1 MALLKLSNIHCHR
14 GSMPVLKGVDLE
26 VDEGEIRALVG
37 VRGAGKSTLMMAVSG
52 LCRVRRGK
60 ILFAG
65 ESIRG
70 QAPARIVR
78 AGLCQVPEGRR
89 IFPGLTVAE
98 NLEMGAWSRRDAGG
112 RSRAHEMVCDLFPR
126 LAGQCQ
132 RLGGDLAPGEQQM
145 LAIARALMA
154 RPRLL
159 LLDEPSRGLEPLA
172 VEKIFAVIEKLA
184 GEGIAILLAE
194 ENARAALS
202 LADYGY
208 VLADGRIVLAAPARE
223 LLRDDRL
230 RQACCGD

>member
-14 GSMPVLKGVDLE
+14 GLLPVLKGVDLE

-37 VRGAGKSTLMMAVSG
+37 VRGAGKSTLMMTVSG

-70 QAPARIVR
+70 WAPEKIVR

-89 IFPGLTVAE
+89 IFPNLTVAE
-98 NLEMGAWSRRDAGG
+98 NLEMGAWSRHDAAGVARD
-112 RSRAHEMVCDLFPR
+112 REMVCELFPR
-126 LAGQCQ
+126 LAGQRK
-132 RLGGDLAPGEQQM
+132 RLGGDLTFGEQQM

-159 LLDEPSRGLEPLA
+159 LLDEPSRGLEPLE
-172 VEKIFAVIEKLA
+172 VEKIFTVIEKLA
-184 GEGIAILLAE
+184 GEGISILLAE
-194 ENARAALS
+194 ENAYAALA
-202 LADYGY
+202 LADFGY
-208 VLADGRIVLAAPARE
+208 VIAAGQIILAAPARE

-230 RQACCGD
+230 RQLCCGD